1 MPRIIATGEQNFL
14 TLREDNLFYIDKSKF
29 IKEWWTNRDR
39 VTLITRPRRFGKTL
53 MLDTVKTFFSRE
65 FAGRSDLFAGLEIWK
80 DEEFRNLQGTIPVI
94 YLSFSE
100 IKYSDYTQI
109 VSKIKEIISDL
120 YEYFEPRLNI
130 SNFSERSK
138 KQFADVSDDM
148 PDIKAHSALRNLAKY
163 LTWQYQ
169 KKPIILL
176 DEYDTPLQEAWLNNS
191 WNEIVGFLRG
201 FFNATFKTNPWLER
215 GLITGITRVSKES
228 IFSDMNNLE
237 VVSVTSDLYADCF
250 GFTEQEVF
258 TAMDEYGLTNKEEV
272 KQWYDGFIF
281 GKEREIY
288 NPWSIIGFL
297 KKRKIA
303 PYWANTSSNSLV
315 SELIAKADV
324 KVKDEFTQ
332 LLKGESIVTK
342 LDEEIVFSQLYTTD
356 GAIWSLLMA
365 SGYVKPLEFDII
377 NQDYKIIF
385 TNNEVKIIMEKLV
398 SDWFYNGN
406 IYR

>member
-100 IKYSDYTQI
+100 IKYSNYTQI

-215 GLITGITRVSKES
+215 GLITGITRISNES
-228 IFSDMNNLE
+228 IFSDMNNLK

-281 GKEREIY
+281 GNKREIY
-288 NPWSIIGFL
+288 NPWSIIGYL
-297 KKRKIA
+297 SEKRIA
-303 PYWANTSSNSLV
+303 TYWGNTSSNSLV
-315 SELIAKADV
+315 GELIAKANV

-342 LDEEIVFSQLYTTD
+342 LDEEIVFSQLLSKKKELF
-356 GAIWSLLMA
+356 GACLWLQAMLSPLNLILKVENTKLFLL
-365 SGYVKPLEFDII
+365 
-377 NQDYKIIF
+377 
-385 TNNEVKIIMEKLV
+385 IMKL
-398 SDWFYNGN
+398 S
-406 IYR
+406 